1 MDLAIIGAGKW
12 GQALYHAFSQK
23 NSVVITS
30 RRKRSIEN
38 FVPLG
43 EALKRGYLIVVIEAQ
58 AVRGWLEGSFIDG
71 GQKFLVA
78 SKGMETSTG
87 AFLNGYMGDYVD
99 WIEWHSY
106 LGPIICKRGY
116 GHHSQRVLK
125 G

>member
-43 EALKRGYLIVVIEAQ
+43 EALKREYLIVVIEAQ
-58 AVRGWLEGSFIDG
+58 AVRGWLEGSFYRWRGKKVSCSPQKGYLRTSYG
-71 GQKFLVA
+71 GGHFPK
-78 SKGMETSTG
+78 
-87 AFLNGYMGDYVD
+87 NGGYIGWTLIVRN
-99 WIEWHSY
+99 
-106 LGPIICKRGY
+106 LGN
-116 GHHSQRVLK
+116 
-125 G
+125 